1 MDEMVIIIY
10 SKEEVKDFKKT
21 KETEN
26 KVIEQCIQ
34 KSDTSLTNDA
44 CIDNNENNKKN
55 QTNQNTKININTA
68 TLEELMTLSGI
79 GESKAKSI
87 IKYRE
92 ENPFKT
98 IEDLKNVTGIGD
110 NLFAQIKEN
119 ITVWLYLYNTIN
131 YSGINIYY

>member
-44 CIDNNENNKKN
+44 CIDNNENNKN
-55 QTNQNTKININTA
+55 NHTDQNTKININTA

-92 ENPFKT
+92 EYPFKT

-119 ITVWLYLYNTIN
+119 ITV
-131 YSGINIYY
+131 

>member
-21 KETEN
+21 KEIEN

-34 KSDTSLTNDA
+34 KSDTSLTNNA
-44 CIDNNENNKKN
+44 CIDNDNKQNN
-55 QTNQNTKININTA
+55 QTNQSNKININTA
-68 TLEELMTLSGI
+68 TIEELMTLSGI

-119 ITVWLYLYNTIN
+119 ITV
-131 YSGINIYY
+131 